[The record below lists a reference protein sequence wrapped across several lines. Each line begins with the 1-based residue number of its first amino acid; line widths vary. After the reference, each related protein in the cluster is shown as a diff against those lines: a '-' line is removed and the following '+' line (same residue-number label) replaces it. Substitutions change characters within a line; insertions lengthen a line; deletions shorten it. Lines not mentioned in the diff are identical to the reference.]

1 MALQIKRQKSLP
13 ARSAGGLFLPSAAH
27 ARCMCFSEP
36 YVEWRINM
44 TINPL
49 CPLCKGN
56 AGSQILQ
63 KIDGAQI
70 DCSTCGTFNVTYE
83 VTTPDVETHAENR
96 IHLLSGVTRRAW
108 DSGHLITITIENIS
122 DLVRSVSVPS
132 SPLENMNFALIY
144 VSEKQSKADEETQVF
159 YQNDYPLVLRRTL
172 TNSNSS

>member
-1 MALQIKRQKSLP
+1 
-13 ARSAGGLFLPSAAH
+13 
-27 ARCMCFSEP
+27 
-36 YVEWRINM
+36 M